1 MNIKK
6 NPEFRPAP
14 GFPRAAPFGFPYRGP
29 TVAEMDRQLD
39 RLAWGVTLTPE
50 ERRRRRAEACRRTHK
65 PNAGR
70 PIKWRECPP
79 EKLEDY
85 RTLRKFY
92 TAAEARAM
100 LEAV

>member
-1 MNIKK
+1 MTRRQQIT
-6 NPEFRPAP
+6 ADYL
-14 GFPRAAPFGFPYRGP
+14 GGL
-29 TVAEMDRQLD
+29 TVTQLSEKYGRTKGGLQSD
-39 RLAWGVTLTPE
+39 LRAWGVTLSPE